1 MQNRRLAFLLGHDE
15 SNANATNSTTKSAEF
30 QNTVLSSTASS
41 GITKDNSN
49 QTPNLSNEK
58 IPALQ
63 TSVYDSAEVVAN
75 VLGKRNY
82 PCQIPPSFKSSS
94 VSNLRKKSIQTETS
108 TNKNTRPIPLQ
119 SPIGGY
125 SGLHK
130 LYSCTG

>member
-15 SNANATNSTTKSAEF
+15 RNANTANSSTKSAEF
-30 QNTVLSSTASS
+30 QNTISSSTATS
-41 GITKDNSN
+41 GITIYDGNKIH
-49 QTPNLSNEK
+49 NLSNEK

-108 TNKNTRPIPLQ
+108 TNKNTRHIPLQ
-119 SPIGGY
+119 STIGGY

>member
-15 SNANATNSTTKSAEF
+15 SNAHATNSTTKSAEF

-41 GITKDNSN
+41 GITKYNGN
-49 QTPNLSNEK
+49 KMHNLSNEK
-58 IPALQ
+58 TPALQ
-63 TSVYDSAEVVAN
+63 TSLYDSAEVVAN
-75 VLGKRNY
+75 VLGKMDY
-82 PCQIPPSFKSSS
+82 PCQIPPSFKSNS

-108 TNKNTRPIPLQ
+108 TNKNTRHIPLQ

>member
-1 MQNRRLAFLLGHDE
+1 MEINKAQRWIINIEIMVVVMG
-15 SNANATNSTTKSAEF
+15 K
-30 QNTVLSSTASS
+30 
-41 GITKDNSN
+41 
-49 QTPNLSNEK
+49 QTR
-58 IPALQ
+58 
-63 TSVYDSAEVVAN
+63 YRVAN

-108 TNKNTRPIPLQ
+108 TNKNTRHIPLQ